1 MKTLQR
7 FAGKCVSFV
16 LAVPGAR
23 LFSREVNRAIGMA
36 AKNSRSVKIYHEL
49 RTEIERWRFLD
60 NWASCSPWRN
70 EKHLQV
76 VLASDATPYK

>member
-7 FAGKCVSFV
+7 FARKCVSFV

-49 RTEIERWRFLD
+49 RDGVFLIIGQ
-60 NWASCSPWRN
+60 AAPHGVMKSTFKS
-70 EKHLQV
+70 
-76 VLASDATPYK
+76 Y